1 MLRKLA
7 STLFLALLV
16 MMLAGCA
23 AHTHVVGTGPA
34 ASDVAAKRQW
44 YFLFGLVPLNQ
55 VDTGA
60 MAAGATNY
68 SIHTE
73 QNVLDIILN
82 IFTSYVTITSRTV
95 TVTK

>member
-7 STLFLALLV
+7 STLLLALLV

-34 ASDVAAKRQW
+34 GTDATEMRQW
-44 YFLFGLVPLNQ
+44 YALWGLVPINNA
-55 VDTGA
+55 DTGA

-73 QNVLDIILN
+73 QSVLDVIMN
-82 IFTSYVTITSRTV
+82 IFTGVVTIYSRTV

>member
-7 STLFLALLV
+7 SVAILALVV
-16 MMLAGCA
+16 MMLVGCA
-23 AHTHVVGTGPA
+23 AHTHIVGTGPA
-34 ASDVAAKRQW
+34 GSDVVVKRQW
-44 YFLFGLVPLNQ
+44 YAIWGLVPINQ
-55 VDTGA
+55 VDSGA

-73 QNVLDIILN
+73 ASFLDVIIN
-82 IFTSYVTITSRTV
+82 IFTQYVTITSRTV

>member
-16 MMLAGCA
+16 MMLVGCA
-23 AHTHVVGTGPA
+23 AHTHIVGTGPA
-34 ASDVAAKRQW
+34 GSDIAAKRQW
-44 YFLFGLVPLNQ
+44 YALWGLVPINQ

-60 MAAGATNY
+60 LAAGATNY

-73 QNVLDIILN
+73 TSIIDILLN
-82 IFTSYVTITSRTV
+82 IFTGYVTIYSRTV

>member
-23 AHTHVVGTGPA
+23 AHTHVVGTGA
-34 ASDVAAKRQW
+34 AGTDVVQMRQW
-44 YFLFGLVPLNQ
+44 YALWGLVPINQ
-55 VDTGA
+55 ADSGA

-73 QNVLDIILN
+73 LSVLDWVIS
-82 IFTSYVTITSRTV
+82 IFTGIVTINSRTV